1 MPALL
6 VVCAFASG
14 LIATQPAAVAPAAP
28 FPPQTLADHLRRS
41 RESVRVIPTLVIV
54 RDEPSYL
61 LAISTWDGT
70 TRFPVL
76 LHDGSVEAA
85 EDIARFCR
93 AFEPVTVV
101 EYRAAD
107 VEPWVRDR
115 ESRARRI
122 ELALFE
128 ATTGRANI
136 TSMLEWVGVM
146 KETRALAPGLVVAD
160 PEDTLWPAALALAA
174 GRAQPI
180 VFTRSPGRINAALS
194 LEDAFT
200 FERLLRDAAQNL
212 DLAWAGANDD
222 IDAITLSL
230 QVPVKVRSREEP
242 PDFLATTD
250 LLGRTDPPARSRWA
264 FAGQLHG
271 SQARA
276 TYIAMSSLFLGARSA
291 WLFDGYSSEPGWHE
305 YDATRAATALKDLGW
320 STTLFDEPRQSLEVW
335 RAAAVRPL
343 NADVVFV
350 NSMGNPEFFRL
361 RPGDASPGD
370 APLLVRPVAVHFVH
384 SFSLARPA
392 DRDTVGGRWL
402 AHGAYA
408 YFGSVHEPQLAAF
421 VPTPRV
427 AARLAAGLPFAA
439 AVRYDTGEPWKL
451 AVIADPLLTLGPP
464 LPRVDAALPLDR
476 VTSLSDRAAEAVGE
490 HRFADAIELFA
501 LLGRDTDAV
510 RLTQALRRE
519 QPDSVTPDLARAAFM
534 PMFRAGRPDD
544 VVALFRSLSPDDRGQ
559 EIFLDALWHAAR
571 LRLYADSGTTDLLRQ
586 HLRPGQIAA
595 DALELADVIA
605 HQHDRHAAAGFLNS
619 IRPRV
624 TSPRDQRQID
634 RRVSEL
640 LRNTPSRP

>member
-6 VVCAFASG
+6 VACALASTF
-14 LIATQPAAVAPAAP
+14 LTAQPAAAAPATS
-28 FPPQTLADHLRRS
+28 PPALALADHLRRTRENS
-41 RESVRVIPTLVIV
+41 RLIPTLVIV

-61 LAISTWDGT
+61 SAISKWTST

-76 LHDGSVEAA
+76 LHDGSIEAA

-93 AFEPVTVV
+93 AFEPSSVI
-101 EYRAAD
+101 EYHAANAQA
-107 VEPWVRDR
+107 WTRDR
-115 ESRARRI
+115 DSRIRRI
-122 ELALFE
+122 EHTLFE
-128 ATTGRANI
+128 ATTGRTDFA
-136 TSMLEWVGVM
+136 SMLEWTTAT
-146 KETRALAPGLVVAD
+146 KQTRSLTPGLVVAD

-174 GRAQPI
+174 GRSQPI
-180 VFTRSPGRINAALS
+180 IFTRSPGRINTALS

-200 FERLLRDAAQNL
+200 LERFLRDAAQNL
-212 DLAWAGANDD
+212 DLAWAGINDD
-222 IDAITLSL
+222 VDAITLAL

-250 LLGRTDPPARSRWA
+250 FLSRSDPPARSRWA
-264 FAGQLHG
+264 FVGQLHG

-276 TYIAMSSLFLGARSA
+276 AYLAMSSLFLGAHSA
-291 WLFDGYSSEPGWHE
+291 WLFDGYSSERGWDE
-305 YDATRAATALKDLGW
+305 YDATRAANTLKNLGW
-320 STTLFDEPRQSLEVW
+320 TTTLFDEPRQSLEVW

-343 NADVVFV
+343 NADLVFV

-370 APLLVRPVAVHFVH
+370 VPLLTRPIAVHFVH

-464 LPRVDAALPLDR
+464 LPRIESALALDP
-476 VTSLSDRAAEAVGE
+476 TTNLGDRAAQAVGE
-490 HRFADAIELFA
+490 HRFTDAIELFS
-501 LLGRDTDAV
+501 LLGRDSDAV

-519 QPDSVTPDLARAAFM
+519 QPDSITPDLAKAALM

-544 VVALFRSLSPDDRGQ
+544 VVALFRALAPADREQ

-571 LRLYADSGTTDLLRQ
+571 LRLYTDPATTDLLRQ

-619 IRPRV
+619 MRPRV